1 MDGNPAGIL
10 GKQGEAMVANMM
22 LQRLFDIH
30 KEFWT
35 FKSERD
41 PSTRELIARQQIKL
55 IVDVSR
61 IIAIAMIPIAIYMM
75 ANLFIH
81 ASVPFITAGVI
92 GMAVIIWLSMRNFR
106 RKSMR
111 DFDIKSFYVLRRK
124 FCFDSIIVAL
134 SLNLSLAFPLGF
146 GQIPLNENSVIL
158 ILGSIVIGGFT
169 YGSIPRAQTFAI
181 AIPTTLLAIAFFS
194 VKGIAAVESVLLL
207 LFFAICV
214 DSIYRL
220 FFFNFAKRHI
230 YAAQQKDAA
239 ENVKLLLNDYAEQ
252 SSDWLWE
259 TDEALR
265 VVRASDRFAAAA
277 GLTVQKLNGMH
288 IADLFADGDERHA
301 LLQRLGQGQPIR
313 GLLLPISVDGENH
326 WWRISC
332 RPMDAAAGR
341 SKALRGAATD
351 VTNEKQTKDQVA
363 RLAHY
368 DGLTDLPNRA
378 LFKQSLENA
387 LARLE
392 GDQHI
397 AVLYV
402 DIDRFKAIND
412 TMGHN
417 AGDRV
422 LQVVGNRLATATGED
437 DIVSRLSGDEFA
449 ICLSNAGNSDDVAD
463 IASNIVDR
471 VSQPYMIDGHKIT
484 TGISLG
490 IVVSNDKSETA
501 EGLLH
506 NADIALYRSKEN
518 GRGRV
523 TLFEPQML
531 QAQLDRRE
539 MELDLQAALKRDE
552 LELHYQPVYDIETEK
567 RLGYEA
573 LIRWNHPTK
582 GMVMPNEF
590 IPIAEATGLIIQ
602 LGEWVLRTALLEMR
616 NWPEHLGVSVNLSPA
631 QMRSPNLL
639 STIING
645 LASAGVDSN
654 RLELEI
660 TETVI
665 MSHNQANFDLLNKIH
680 SLGVKIALDDFGT
693 GYSSLNYLRSFP
705 FNKIKIDR
713 CFVEDVDGRED
724 CQAIIR
730 AVTGLASSLGMV
742 TTAEG
747 IEREGQLLQVKLA
760 GCKQVQGY
768 LFSKAIPAS
777 QIPGRVLE
785 EQPEFVA
792 LDNIQE
798 PEANFELAKRKI
810 G

>member
-1 MDGNPAGIL
+1 
-10 GKQGEAMVANMM
+10 MVAKVM

-30 KEFWT
+30 REFWT
-35 FKSERD
+35 FNSERD
-41 PSTRELIARQQIKL
+41 PGTRELIARQQLKL
-55 IVDVSR
+55 IADVSR
-61 IIAIAMIPIAIYMM
+61 IIAIAMIPVAIYMM
-75 ANLFIH
+75 VNLFIH
-81 ASVPFITAGVI
+81 ASAPFIAAGLF
-92 GMAVIIWLSMRNFR
+92 GMAVIIFLSIRNFR
-106 RKSMR
+106 RDLMP
-111 DFDIKSFYVLRRK
+111 DFDFSTFYALRRK
-124 FCFDSIIVAL
+124 LCYESIIVAL
-134 SLNLSLAFPLGF
+134 ALNLSLAFPLAF

-181 AIPTTLLAIAFFS
+181 AISTGLTAMAFF
-194 VKGIAAVESVLLL
+194 VVNGMTAVQSALLL
-207 LFFAICV
+207 VFFALCI

-230 YAAQQKDAA
+230 YAAKQKDAA
-239 ENVKLLLNDYAEQ
+239 ETVKLLLNDYAEQ

-259 TDEALR
+259 TDESQR
-265 VVRASDRFAAAA
+265 IVRASARFAAAA
-277 GLTVQKLNGMH
+277 GRPVGELNGLH
-288 IADLFADGDERHA
+288 IADLFEEGGKRHM
-301 LLQRLGQGQPIR
+301 LLQRIGQGEPVR
-313 GLLLPISVDGENH
+313 ELVLPIKVDGEDR

-332 RPMDAAAGR
+332 RPMDRAEGR

-351 VTNEKQTKDQVA
+351 VTNEKQAKDEVA

-368 DGLTDLPNRA
+368 DSLTNLPNRD
-378 LFKQSLENA
+378 LFNQSLESA
-387 LARLE
+387 LARLQ
-392 GDQHI
+392 GDRNI

-422 LQVVGNRLATATGED
+422 LQVVGNRLATATGEE
-437 DIVSRLSGDEFA
+437 DIVARLSGDEFA
-449 ICLSNAGNSDDVAD
+449 ICLTDAGDSGEVAE
-463 IASNIVDR
+463 IASDIVHA
-471 VSQPYMIDGHKIT
+471 VSQPFMIDGHKIT
-484 TGISLG
+484 PGISLG

-506 NADIALYRSKEN
+506 NADIALYKSKDN

-531 QAQLDRRE
+531 QAKLDRRE
-539 MELDLQAALKRDE
+539 MELDLQAALKGDE
-552 LELHYQPVYDIETEK
+552 LELYYQPVFDIETEK
-567 RLGYEA
+567 PLGYEA
-573 LIRWNHPTK
+573 LIRWNHPAK

-602 LGEWVLRTALLEMR
+602 LGEWVLRTALLELK
-616 NWPEHLGVSVNLSPA
+616 NWPDHLGVSVNLSPA

-639 STIING
+639 PTIING
-645 LASAGVDSN
+645 LASAGVAPH

-713 CFVEDVDGRED
+713 CFVEDVDDRED

-747 IEREGQLLQVKLA
+747 IERDGQLLQVKRA

-768 LFSKAIPAS
+768 LFSKAVPAS
-777 QIPGRVLE
+777 AIAGRVVQQ
-785 EQPEFVA
+785 QPEPVA
-792 LDNIQE
+792 PDAIE
-798 PEANFELAKRKI
+798 KPEAGFDLADRRH

>member
-1 MDGNPAGIL
+1 
-10 GKQGEAMVANMM
+10 MVANMM

-35 FKSERD
+35 FNSERD

-55 IVDVSR
+55 IADVSR
-61 IIAIAMIPIAIYMM
+61 IIAIAMIPVAIYMM

-81 ASVPFITAGVI
+81 AATPFIAAGLF
-92 GMAVIIWLSMRNFR
+92 GLAVIIFISARNFR
-106 RKSMR
+106 HENPRE
-111 DFDIKSFYVLRRK
+111 FDINLFYALRRK
-124 FCFDSIIVAL
+124 LCLESIIIAL
-134 SLNLSLAFPLGF
+134 ALNMSLAFPLAF
-146 GQIPLNENSVIL
+146 GQIPLNENGLIL

-181 AIPTTLLAIAFFS
+181 TIPTTLLAIAFFY

-265 VVRASDRFAAAA
+265 IVRASDRFAAAA
-277 GLTVQKLNGMH
+277 GLTVRKLNGMH
-288 IADLFADGDERHA
+288 IADLFADGDERQA
-301 LLQRLGQGQPIR
+301 LLQRLGKGQPIR
-313 GLLLPISVDGENH
+313 SLVLPISVDGEDH

-341 SKALRGAATD
+341 AKALRGAATD

-392 GDQHI
+392 GDQQL

-422 LQVVGNRLATATGED
+422 LQVVGNRLATAIDED

-602 LGEWVLRTALLEMR
+602 LGEWVLRTALLELK

-777 QIPGRVLE
+777 QIPGRALE

-792 LDNIQE
+792 LDTIQE
-798 PEANFELAKRKI
+798 PEANFEPAKRKT

>member
-1 MDGNPAGIL
+1 
-10 GKQGEAMVANMM
+10 MVANVMM
-22 LQRLFDIH
+22 QRLFEIH

-35 FKSERD
+35 FNADHD
-41 PSTRELIARQQIKL
+41 PLTIELIARQQLKL
-55 IVDVSR
+55 IADVSR
-61 IIAIAMIPIAIYMM
+61 IIALAMIPVAIYMM

-81 ASVPFITAGVI
+81 ASAPFIATGLF
-92 GMAVIIWLSMRNFR
+92 GLAVIIFLSMRNFR
-106 RKSMR
+106 RQTLR
-111 DFDIKSFYVLRRK
+111 DFDIGYFYALRRK
-124 FCFDSIIVAL
+124 FCLESIIVAFAV
-134 SLNLSLAFPLGF
+134 NLSLAFPLAF
-146 GQIPLNENSVIL
+146 GQIPFDENSVIL

-169 YGSIPRAQTFAI
+169 YGSIPRAQTLSI
-181 AIPTTLLAIAFFS
+181 AIPTSLLAIAFFS
-194 VKGIAAVESVLLL
+194 VKGVAAIQSVLLL
-207 LFFAICV
+207 IFFAVCI

-230 YAAQQKDAA
+230 YAAKQKDAA
-239 ENVKLLLNDYAEQ
+239 ETVKLLLNDYAEQ

-259 TDEALR
+259 TDEEHR
-265 VVRASDRFAAAA
+265 IVYASDRFATAA
-277 GLTVQKLNGMH
+277 GLSLEQLNGKH
-288 IADLFADGDERHA
+288 VADLFTDGDERLS
-301 LLQRLGQGQPIR
+301 LLQRIGQGKSIR
-313 GLLLPISVDGENH
+313 GLVLPISVDGEDR

-332 RPMDAAAGR
+332 RPMDASAGQ

-351 VTNEKQTKDQVA
+351 VTIEKQAKDQVA
-363 RLAHY
+363 HLAHY
-368 DGLTDLPNRA
+368 DSLTDLPNRA
-378 LFKQSLENA
+378 LFNQLLESA
-387 LARLE
+387 LARLK
-392 GDQHI
+392 GDQNI
-397 AVLYV
+397 AVLYL

-422 LQVVGNRLATATGED
+422 LQVVGNRLAAATGED
-437 DIVSRLSGDEFA
+437 DIVARLSGDEFA
-449 ICLSNAGNSDDVAD
+449 ICLSSVRNSDDVAD
-463 IASNIVDR
+463 IASDIISIV
-471 VSQPYMIDGHKIT
+471 SEPFMIDGHKIS

-506 NADIALYRSKEN
+506 NADIALYKSKEN

-531 QAQLDRRE
+531 QAQLARRE

-552 LELHYQPVYDIETEK
+552 LELHYQPVFDIETEK

-582 GMVMPNEF
+582 GMVMPNDF

-602 LGEWVLRTALLEMR
+602 LGEWVLRTALLELK

-639 STIING
+639 STIIHG
-645 LASAGVDSN
+645 LASAGVDPH

-713 CFVEDVDGRED
+713 CFVEDVDSRED

-730 AVTGLASSLGMV
+730 AVTGLASSLGMI

-747 IEREGQLLQVKLA
+747 IERDGQLLQVKRA

-777 QIPGRVLE
+777 EIAGRIVE
-785 EQPEFVA
+785 EPPEFVA
-792 LDNIQE
+792 LENIQE
-798 PEANFELAKRKI
+798 PAANFEPAKRRI